1 VRPRLAF
8 AEGARMSLATLED
21 YEARYGPV
29 ADEDRGR
36 VETILDDAAALV
48 LRAVGDSEADW
59 ATDEGTD
66 PPREVVI
73 VVTGVARRALK
84 HEDGVVREQLGE
96 HGVTYRAD
104 SAWEIWLTR
113 QEERIVR
120 KAAELSSVQ
129 SVTLVS
135 PYSGDE
141 PTWPELPL

>member
-1 VRPRLAF
+1 
-8 AEGARMSLATLED
+8 MSLATLDD

-29 ADEDRGR
+29 ADDDRDR
-36 VETILDDAAALV
+36 AETILDDASALV

-59 ATDEGTD
+59 VADDAD
-66 PPREVVI
+66 PPREVII

-96 HGVTYRAD
+96 HAVTYRAD
-104 SAWEIWLTR
+104 SPWEIWLTR

-120 KAAELSSVQ
+120 KAAELSSAQ

-141 PTWPELPL
+141 QTWPELPL